1 MFRYNR
7 STRQFYYVL
16 FAIAFG
22 FVWYLFKLGGN
33 PQPLKALFSTLI
45 DIFFSILALISTVE
59 LLLPRLFYKQRYG
72 LFVLCFI
79 LVIAITG
86 SSNIISQIKLEG
98 HSLGDYYQKNTIQ
111 YKEHFYYWFWSDL
124 VLGSYFLI
132 TFIALGG
139 FAIRLSFDRIITAR
153 QMDILE
159 KERSNAELEMLKN
172 QINPHFLFNA
182 LNTIYYKIDKT
193 NTPARLMVEQF
204 SSLLRYQLYDCNE
217 AKVAIEQELKF
228 IADYIELQ
236 RERLSQN
243 VTITSRDLK
252 NVSGFFIAPFILM
265 PLVEN
270 CFKHVSQ
277 HRNKENTITVTCK
290 EEDGYF
296 YFGTINTMDKNRAH
310 SKPGIGLTN
319 VAKRL
324 DLIYPQENSLLTG
337 IEDEMFKLR
346 LKINIR

>member
-1 MFRYNR
+1 MFRHYKT
-7 STRQFYYVL
+7 SRQFYYVS

-45 DIFFSILALISTVE
+45 DIFFSLLALIITVE

-79 LVIAITG
+79 LLIAITG
-86 SSNIISQIKLEG
+86 SFTIVSQVRLQG
-98 HSLGDYYQKNTIQ
+98 HSIWDYYQKNTIQ
-111 YKEHFYYWFWSDL
+111 YRQHFYYWFWSDL

-139 FAIRLSFDRIITAR
+139 FAIRLSFDRIITAG
-153 QMDILE
+153 QMETLE

-182 LNTIYYKIDKT
+182 LNTIYYKIDRA

-204 SSLLRYQLYDCNE
+204 SSLLRYQLYECNE
-217 AKVAIEQELKF
+217 AEVAIEQELKF
-228 IADYIELQ
+228 IVDYIELQ
-236 RERLSQN
+236 RERLSQK
-243 VTITSRDLK
+243 VTIAFDDLK
-252 NVSGFFIAPFILM
+252 NVKGFFIAPFILM

-277 HRNKENTITVTCK
+277 HRNKENMIIVTCK
-290 EEDGYF
+290 EEDEYF
-296 YFGTINTMDKNRAH
+296 YFGTINTMNKNGMH
-310 SKPGIGLTN
+310 DKPGIGLTN

-324 DLIYPQENSLLTG
+324 DLIYPEKYSLLTENG
-337 IEDEMFKLR
+337 DEMFKLR

>member
-1 MFRYNR
+1 MFKYYKSNR
-7 STRQFYYVL
+7 QSYYVL

-33 PQPLKALFSTLI
+33 PQPLRALLSTLI
-45 DIFFSILALISTVE
+45 DIFFSLLALIITVE
-59 LLLPRLFYKQRYG
+59 LLLPGLFYKKYYS
-72 LFVLCFI
+72 LFFLCFI

-86 SSNIISQIKLEG
+86 SSTIISQIKLEG
-98 HSLGDYYQKNTIQ
+98 HSIGDYYRKNTIR

-132 TFIALGG
+132 TFIALAG
-139 FAIRLSFDRIITAR
+139 FAIRLAFDRIIAGR

-159 KERSNAELEMLKN
+159 KEKSNAELEMLKN

-182 LNTIYYKIDKT
+182 LNTIYYKIDRI

-204 SSLLRYQLYDCNE
+204 SSLLRYQLYECNE
-217 AKVAIEQELKF
+217 AEVSIEQELKF

-243 VTITSRDLK
+243 VTITLGDLK
-252 NVSGFFIAPFILM
+252 SVKGFFIAPFILM

-270 CFKHVSQ
+270 CFKHISQ
-277 HRNKENTITVTCK
+277 HHTKENMITVTCK
-290 EEDGYF
+290 EENGYF
-296 YFGTINTMDKNRAH
+296 YFGTINTIDRNRVH
-310 SKPGIGLTN
+310 NKPGIGLAN

-324 DLIYPQENSLLTG
+324 DLIYPQKNSLLTG
-337 IEDEMFKLR
+337 IEEEMFKLR